1 MEFVRIPISESG
13 ARDLDVYV
21 GTQFLGVGVE
31 YGVPHLFCLM
41 DRNRAPSS
49 RVVWVYRTGD
59 TVSYPQKKTHVG
71 TFELE
76 DEHYHVFTDL
86 DRR

>member
-13 ARDLDVYV
+13 VKNLAVYA

-31 YGVPHLFCLM
+31 YGVPYIFCLL
-41 DRNRAPSS
+41 DRKRAPSP

-59 TVSYPQKKTHVG
+59 TVNYPQKKIHVG
-71 TFELE
+71 TFEL
-76 DEHYHVFTDL
+76 DHDHHHVFTDL
-86 DRR
+86 DTG

>member
-13 ARDLDVYV
+13 ARGLDVYA

-31 YGVPHLFCLM
+31 YRVPYIFCLM
-41 DRNRAPSS
+41 DRNRAPSP

-59 TVSYPQKKTHVG
+59 TMSYPQKKIHVG
-71 TFELE
+71 TFELAGK
-76 DEHYHVFTDL
+76 HHHVFTDL
-86 DRR
+86 ERL